1 MRLQFIHPV
10 YGSSWKDHC
19 LFGAPGGLFVFSTK
33 RLEVSRRAL
42 RSSAYINT
50 SLQVELSFLKYPFPG
65 IFTLNPESDTVSKYR
80 VAHCWAATEV
90 TRFRHVS
97 QGDEISVEAF
107 TNFLVL
113 LVKLRSSN
121 ISFTSSV
128 KNSSNL
134 EIKVSTLSESSLAL
148 YRNAF

>member
-1 MRLQFIHPV
+1 M
-10 YGSSWKDHC
+10 
-19 LFGAPGGLFVFSTK
+19 FSNK

-65 IFTLNPESDTVSKYR
+65 IFTLNPAESDKVSKYR

-121 ISFTSSV
+121 ISFTSPV
-128 KNSSNL
+128 KNPSNL
-134 EIKVSTLSESSLAL
+134 GIKVSTLSESSLAL
-148 YRNAF
+148 YQNAF